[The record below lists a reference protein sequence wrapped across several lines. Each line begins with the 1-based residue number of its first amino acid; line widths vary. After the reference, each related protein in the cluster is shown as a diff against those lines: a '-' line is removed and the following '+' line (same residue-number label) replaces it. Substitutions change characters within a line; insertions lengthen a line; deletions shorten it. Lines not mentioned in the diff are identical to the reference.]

1 MTSTPEQMIFFFTPL
16 LSASALHSLAFL
28 TADTLLIQ
36 LPMPPWMGSGG

>member
-1 MTSTPEQMIFFFTPL
+1 MSSTPEQMIFFTPL